1 LFKGVKVPMHPQ
13 SVQVNSA
20 ISRSSM
26 RQLPRVVVAT
36 SLVVGCPIVAVL
48 ALRATDVVSSTI
60 ALSLIAILLSL
71 AASFAG
77 DALWKRRAASG
88 DLVFGDLMVW
98 GWLGRWRS
106 ERLLSRTASLVGPG
120 SGSSGDARRLSR
132 DRRARL
138 LERLSRTLEARDPH
152 THGHSRRVAR
162 HAAAIAKR
170 MGLPRQE
177 VLRVR
182 TAAVLHD
189 VGKIDTPKELI
200 DKRGPLS
207 AEEYEVVKQHA
218 PVGARMVASLGDP
231 ELTALVRHHHER
243 LDGGGYPD
251 GLAGEQIPLGARI
264 VAVADTFDA
273 VTSTRPYRRA
283 MAHKQA
289 LALLDAE
296 AGTQL
301 DPDVVRCFRRYYS
314 GHWPVVFWAALL
326 ALPRQAG
333 FLLVDQFR
341 FGSALGAAKAAAA
354 SLATVAVG
362 TALVSPAV
370 PVEQG
375 GGSSRPPALAA
386 DQKPAAVPAA
396 AAPARARGEEKAS
409 GTGGQVAD
417 PDVVSTATPTES
429 SSSPAATGQPGE
441 SGTSAGG
448 ERNAGS
454 GTTPTATP
462 APSASSTAG
471 SASEGTA
478 PPSSTT
484 TPVET
489 APAPETPTVVST
501 VNSTLEGVGATVNQV
516 TSSPTVTG
524 VGNIVNQVTG
534 GLLGQR

>member
-1 LFKGVKVPMHPQ
+1 
-13 SVQVNSA
+13 
-20 ISRSSM
+20 M

-48 ALRATDVVSSTI
+48 ALRATGAVSSTI
-60 ALSLIAILLSL
+60 ALSLIAVLLSL

-264 VAVADTFDA
+264 IAVADTFDA

-283 MAHKQA
+283 MAHRQA

-333 FLLVDQFR
+333 FLLFDQFR

-375 GGSSRPPALAA
+375 VGSSRPPALTA
-386 DQKPAAVPAA
+386 DQKLDGVPTTT
-396 AAPARARGEEKAS
+396 APARLRGEEKPS
-409 GTGGQVAD
+409 GTRGQVAG
-417 PDVVSTATPTES
+417 PDVVSIATPTES
-429 SSSPAATGQPGE
+429 SSSPAATGQPGG
-441 SGTSAGG
+441 SGTSTGSGG
-448 ERNAGS
+448 GSSSEATSATQAPAPAGS
-454 GTTPTATP
+454 TAESTAPAPTPTA
-462 APSASSTAG
+462 
-471 SASEGTA
+471 
-478 PPSSTT
+478 
-484 TPVET
+484 PVET
-489 APAPETPTVVST
+489 APAPETPSVVST

-534 GLLGQR
+534 GLLGSR

>member
-1 LFKGVKVPMHPQ
+1 
-13 SVQVNSA
+13 
-20 ISRSSM
+20 M

-48 ALRATDVVSSTI
+48 ALRATGAVSSTI

-98 GWLGRWRS
+98 GWLSRWRS

-333 FLLVDQFR
+333 FLLFDQFR

-370 PVEQG
+370 SVEQG
-375 GGSSRPPALAA
+375 VGNSRPPALTA
-386 DQKPAAVPAA
+386 DQKLDDGGVPSV
-396 AAPARARGEEKAS
+396 AAPARSRGEDKAA
-409 GTGGQVAD
+409 GTGGQVAS
-417 PDVVSTATPTES
+417 PDVVSTAAPTES
-429 SSSPAATGQPGE
+429 SSSPAATGQPGDSDSSTAQGDGS
-441 SGTSAGG
+441 SGSPAAPASPAPAP
-448 ERNAGS
+448 AGS
-454 GTTPTATP
+454 TESTTPAPTTPTAP
-462 APSASSTAG
+462 VAAP
-471 SASEGTA
+471 
-478 PPSSTT
+478 
-484 TPVET
+484 
-489 APAPETPTVVST
+489 PAPEAPSVVST

>member
-1 LFKGVKVPMHPQ
+1 
-13 SVQVNSA
+13 
-20 ISRSSM
+20 M

-36 SLVVGCPIVAVL
+36 SLVVGCPIAAVL
-48 ALRATDVVSSTI
+48 ALRATGAVSSTI

-243 LDGGGYPD
+243 LDGRGYPD

-333 FLLVDQFR
+333 FLLFDQFR

-362 TALVSPAV
+362 AALVNPAV
-370 PVEQG
+370 PVKQG
-375 GGSSRPPALAA
+375 VGSSRPPALTV
-386 DQKPAAVPAA
+386 DQNFGGGAVPAA
-396 AAPARARGEEKAS
+396 AAPARSRDEEKAA
-409 GTGGQVAD
+409 GTGGQVAS
-417 PDVVSTATPTES
+417 PDVVSVATPTES
-429 SSSPAATGQPGE
+429 SSSPAATGQPGD
-441 SGTSAGG
+441 SGTSGSSSD
-448 ERNAGS
+448 GS
-454 GTTPTATP
+454 GASASPP
-462 APSASSTAG
+462 APSAAG
-471 SASEGTA
+471 SPAESTSPA
-478 PPSSTT
+478 PITT
-484 TPVET
+484 NPVET
-489 APAPETPTVVST
+489 TPAPEAPTVVST

-534 GLLGQR
+534 GLLGNR